1 MLRATVHENL
11 VLPLDLAGHEPKATW
26 AGGGEAGRSP
36 GGGGTCPGG
45 RARGAVK
52 FAERHWQTAIDS
64 KDEEQASKWKQK
76 VEKAK
81 QEVKEAEQKFEKAK
95 QEVKEAEQKVEKAK
109 QEVEARFFGLA

>member
-1 MLRATVHENL
+1 M
-11 VLPLDLAGHEPKATW
+11 
-26 AGGGEAGRSP
+26 
-36 GGGGTCPGG
+36 
-45 RARGAVK
+45 K